1 MIFAK
6 RSVITTILTRRRT
19 ICVHG
24 VLVKVGGV
32 QVALDLG
39 HDGHGQAAQAQTLP
53 VKAVKPPKTRKD
65 MKINFEMSGGKVFFC
80 VSLT

>member
-32 QVALDLG
+32 EVAGDLRY
-39 HDGHGQAAQAQTLP
+39 DGHGQVALAQALP
-53 VKAVKPPKTRKD
+53 VEAVKPP
-65 MKINFEMSGGKVFFC
+65 
-80 VSLT
+80 L